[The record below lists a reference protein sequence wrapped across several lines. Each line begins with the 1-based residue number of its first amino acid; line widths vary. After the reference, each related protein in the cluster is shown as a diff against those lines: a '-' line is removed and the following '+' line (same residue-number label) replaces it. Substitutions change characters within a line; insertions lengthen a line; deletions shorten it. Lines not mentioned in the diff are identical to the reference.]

1 MFLKKVNPYRAALPF
16 SGKQRSVQRLHETH
30 HYDKKWKRKQ
40 NQKGCKTLLGRDPV
54 RTGLTGAR
62 RLPPGRRCRW
72 GVTPPAPA
80 TPPRRP
86 PLHQQTSPFPAPRPR
101 PPPCTPRELTGAADA
116 SLATR
121 PPLTVRRRG
130 EGAERAG
137 RLPPPPR
144 PRRARRTPAL
154 RRPRCPPPPTPP
166 RPRTHILTPLAL
178 PPPLSVAAV
187 VAAAAASSSCGG
199 CCCGGGCGC
208 CCCCCCG
215 GGWLAAAASS
225 VPRCGA
231 AAAASGLS
239 FSAISWP
246 GRGPATAG
254 FEKGP
259 ERLGLAAPGRP
270 SLARTGLAA
279 GRGRAGRLC
288 ALPW

>member
-1 MFLKKVNPYRAALPF
+1 MQNTPREGSWEDWPDRSPAAP
-16 SGKQRSVQRLHETH
+16 
-30 HYDKKWKRKQ
+30 
-40 NQKGCKTLLGRDPV
+40 
-54 RTGLTGAR
+54 TGAAVPVGCDTAR
-62 RLPPGRRCRW
+62 TRHSPPATAAPPTNFTFPRSQATASPVHPEGAHRGGGRLPPY
-72 GVTPPAPA
+72 PA
-80 TPPRRP
+80 TPHRP
-86 PLHQQTSPFPAPRPR
+86 PAGRGGGEGR
-101 PPPCTPRELTGAADA
+101 PPP
-116 SLATR
+116 
-121 PPLTVRRRG
+121 
-130 EGAERAG
+130 
-137 RLPPPPR
+137 PPPPR

-154 RRPRCPPPPTPP
+154 RRPRCPPPRPTPP

-208 CCCCCCG
+208 CCCCCG

-225 VPRCGA
+225 APRCGA